1 MVSSWYIYNL
11 STMPFWQNLELL
23 PSSTREKAQNKPKR
37 SKEEYA
43 ESREK
48 VKDGVKEAKESR
60 EQNESVA
67 EVMLYIEFNEE
78 ELKEKMMKENLQ
90 DTVGEFSSYDKKQW
104 SQLQQAF
111 GENRFDLIVEKSD
124 IGEPNISMRIDLPEG
139 NVREKIPLNS
149 SLQEALITRAT
160 GEL

>member
-1 MVSSWYIYNL
+1 MVNDWHVYNL

-23 PSSTREKAQNKPKR
+23 PSSAREKARNKPER
-37 SKEEYA
+37 SSEEYA
-43 ESREK
+43 DSREK
-48 VKDGVKEAKESR
+48 VKEGVQEAKESR

-90 DTVGEFSSYDKKQW
+90 DTIGEFSSYDKKQW

-111 GENRFDLIVEKSD
+111 GESRFDLVVEKSD
-124 IGEPNISMRIDLPEG
+124 AGEPHISMRVDLPEG
-139 NVREKIPLNS
+139 NVQEKIPLNS
-149 SLQEALITRAT
+149 GLQEALITRAT
-160 GEL
+160 SEG